1 MKTSSVFFI
10 SIGSIL
16 GFIVVSVLVLYFAL
30 YRPMVVNENFFS
42 PAKTDF
48 VQAYPN
54 DADTRKHVEFLT
66 SLQPAR
72 NVDQLTSLN
81 KAADYI
87 TMELKMLG
95 FDVEEQKYPHK
106 NNEYKNLIVKINS
119 TNSDNANQIIVIGAH
134 YDVCGDQP
142 GADDNASGV
151 AGLLELARL
160 IKKNPSFKSEYN
172 IHLVFYTLEEP
183 PTYNTEFMGSFIHAK
198 SLSEQKFE
206 VKLMLSLEMIGY
218 YNDAPA
224 SQTFPIAFLELDYPT
239 VGNFIALVSDM
250 GNRTLVRDVKEAMR
264 NSTEIPVFSINAPK
278 AVVGIDFS
286 DHRSYW
292 HFGYKNAM
300 MLTDT
305 SFYRND
311 NYHKPTDTADTLDY
325 KRLGQ
330 VVAGVYGVL
339 SLIK

>member
-1 MKTSSVFFI
+1 MKTSSAI
-10 SIGSIL
+10 LKSTGAIIGIAL
-16 GFIVVSVLVLYFAL
+16 LFYFAL
-30 YRPMVVNENFFS
+30 YRPMVVNENIFP
-42 PAKTDF
+42 PAKSDF
-48 VQAYPN
+48 TPAYPFE
-54 DADTRKHVEFLT
+54 ADTKKHVEFLT
-66 SLQPAR
+66 GLQPAR
-72 NVDQLTSLN
+72 NVDQLASLN
-81 KAADYI
+81 EAADYI
-87 TMELKMLG
+87 KTELKFIG
-95 FDVEEQKYPHK
+95 YEAEEQKYIHK

-119 TNSDNANQIIVIGAH
+119 TNSENANQIIVIGAH

-160 IKKNPSFKSEYN
+160 IKNNPNFKSAYN
-172 IHLVFYTLEEP
+172 IQLVFYTLEEP

-198 SLSEQKFE
+198 SLAEKKFE
-206 VKLMLSLEMIGY
+206 VKLMLSLEMIGFFS
-218 YNDAPA
+218 DAPA
-224 SQTFPIAFLELDYPT
+224 SQTFPIAFLQLDYPM
-239 VGNFIALVSDM
+239 VGNFISLVSDL
-250 GNRTLVRDVKEAMR
+250 GNRSLVRDVKEALR

-292 HFGYKNAM
+292 HFGFKNAM

-305 SFYRND
+305 SFYRNN